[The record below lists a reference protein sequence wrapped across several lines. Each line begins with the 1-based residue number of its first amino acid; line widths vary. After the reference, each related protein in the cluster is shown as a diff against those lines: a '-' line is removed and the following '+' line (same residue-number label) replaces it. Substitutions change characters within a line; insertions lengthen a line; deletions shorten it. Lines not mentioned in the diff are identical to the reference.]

1 MANVK
6 NVILKEKIEG
16 VIYDLLVKTNANLVE
31 VEEGKTLATAL
42 TELTTA
48 INGKVGTQEVENKI
62 KRNRRY
68 STRSTRHIK
77 RIS

>member
-6 NVILKEKIEG
+6 NVILKKKIEG

-42 TELTTA
+42 TEIGRA
-48 INGKVGTQEVENKI
+48 HV
-62 KRNRRY
+62 
-68 STRSTRHIK
+68 
-77 RIS
+77 